1 MEYKMSALPTKR
13 MQFEMPMRYYEAITN
28 IKERTDSAS
37 YADAIKRA
45 VRLHEFIHTTTMGGS
60 EVCIRGRDG
69 IVTPIVL
76 LEI

>member
-1 MEYKMSALPTKR
+1 MSELPTKR
-13 MQFEMPMRYYEAITN
+13 MQFEMPMKYHAAITN

-37 YADAIKRA
+37 YADAVKRT
-45 VRLHEFIHTTTMGGS
+45 VRLYEYIHTTTMSGS